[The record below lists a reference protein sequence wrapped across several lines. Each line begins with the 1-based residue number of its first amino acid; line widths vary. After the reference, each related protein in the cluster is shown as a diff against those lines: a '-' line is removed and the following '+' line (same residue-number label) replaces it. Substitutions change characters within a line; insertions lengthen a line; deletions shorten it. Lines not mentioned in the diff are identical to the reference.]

1 MITMR
6 TFTFRTWALILLVCT
21 LSACSNNNNDNE
33 NQMDKNMKKNIGSVL
48 ALYPTPTVVIGT
60 MIDGKVNWML
70 AGHVGI
76 LCHDHIMVSLFQK
89 HYTNKGIKENLK
101 FSVNV
106 VDEAMLPKADYVG
119 IVSGAKTDKSK
130 VFDYFVGDGGT
141 PVIKDAPVTM
151 ECKVEDNY
159 VLNNFDNFI
168 CSIIDTYANEA
179 VLNEAGKINY
189 DELKPVLFEMPTYTY
204 LRTGERIGKCKT
216 IGKKPTE

>member
-6 TFTFRTWALILLVCT
+6 TFTFRTWALVLLVCT

-76 LCHDHIMVSLFQK
+76 MCHDHIMVSLFQK

>member
-1 MITMR
+1 MR
-6 TFTFRTWALILLVCT
+6 TFTFRTWALVLLVCT

-76 LCHDHIMVSLFQK
+76 MCHDHIMVSLFQK

>member
-1 MITMR
+1 
-6 TFTFRTWALILLVCT
+6 
-21 LSACSNNNNDNE
+21 
-33 NQMDKNMKKNIGSVL
+33 MKKNIGSVL

-60 MIDGKVNWML
+60 MVDGKVNWML

-76 LCHDHIMVSLFQK
+76 MCHDHIMVSLFQK

-101 FSVNV
+101 FSVNI
-106 VDEAMLPKADYVG
+106 VDEAMLARADYVG
-119 IVSGAKTDKSK
+119 TVSGEKTDKSK

-168 CSIIDTYANEA
+168 CSIIDTYANET
-179 VLNEAGKINY
+179 VLNEVGKINY

-216 IGKKPTE
+216 IGKKE

>member
-1 MITMR
+1 MR
-6 TFTFRTWALILLVCT
+6 TFTFRTWALVLLVCT

>member
-1 MITMR
+1 
-6 TFTFRTWALILLVCT
+6 
-21 LSACSNNNNDNE
+21 
-33 NQMDKNMKKNIGSVL
+33 MKKNIGSVL

-60 MIDGKVNWML
+60 MVNGKVNWML

-89 HYTNKGIKENLK
+89 HYTNKGIKEHMK
-101 FSVNV
+101 FSVNI
-106 VDEAMLPKADYVG
+106 VDEAMLPKADYIG

-168 CSIIDTYANEA
+168 CSIIDTYANEV